1 KHSLSQLQ
9 SGQGPLMPKN
19 EPRANPGGLEDFI
32 NELNQATNLRLR
44 IQDDAAQEGRVKI
57 KKNPETKEPKPNPE
71 LQILQKPDGTQTN
84 PANNAAQGQSNLETT
99 RANILAA
106 LQQLQ
111 LQSPNQ
117 TNSLLSQ
124 WGTKIEAPLGSTQ
137 AISVMNGLDLEGLRA
152 KLQNLGFDALLNRLE
167 TAKASGSAQEIAA
180 LEERLAQSL
189 LAKLATFAQQTND
202 GSATPIAGN
211 LSQSPFIKL
220 ATFAQQTNDGS
231 AMPVASP
238 TQLDTKLLAP
248 IISQSDSN
256 ITQQTTSQEGAS
268 VTNTSLISSGLPFKA
283 SDTVRVM
290 VAESGLAE
298 DLKIKQL
305 IDLDQKFTLG
315 QGMRILSDQSGEQ
328 TKNLNELIVVQ
339 SVFDE
344 SALHDLNP
352 IHGASAKFSK
362 DLEPAPLDD
371 TSGNLLSAS
380 QTAQASAQ
388 IATPT
393 QIALSM
399 QDTSMVRGALHQEI
413 MTAAKAGGGR
423 IQLEL
428 TPPEQGTIRID
439 LRIDQSG
446 RAHLIVEG
454 ANDAAKARLDQGG
467 QQLKHEFAQMGLNLT
482 LDLRQGEG
490 RFAQNQQFGS
500 NQTAF
505 NQPSYS
511 TDRSSQGIGLLSENS
526 VSSRW
531 FGDASGGS
539 S

>member
-1 KHSLSQLQ
+1 MSFANAVPTKHSLSQLQ

-57 KKNPETKEPKPNPE
+57 KKNPETKESKPNPE
-71 LQILQKPDGTQTN
+71 LQILQKPDGTQPN
-84 PANNAAQGQSNLETT
+84 PANIAVQGEADSETA
-99 RANILAA
+99 RANLLAA

-117 TNSLLSQ
+117 TNTLLSQ
-124 WGTKIEAPLGSTQ
+124 WGTQAEALGPNQ
-137 AISVMNGLDLEGLRA
+137 AISMMNGLDLEGLRA

-167 TAKASGSAQEIAA
+167 TAKASGNAQEIAA
-180 LEERLAQSL
+180 MEERLAQSL
-189 LAKLATFAQQTND
+189 LAKLTTLNPQTND
-202 GSATPIAGN
+202 GSV
-211 LSQSPFIKL
+211 
-220 ATFAQQTNDGS
+220 
-231 AMPVASP
+231 MPVGLQS
-238 TQLDTKLLAP
+238 QLDAKALMALIA
-248 IISQSDSN
+248 QRDSN
-256 ITQQTTSQEGAS
+256 TSQQSTPQGAA
-268 VTNTSLISSGLPFKA
+268 VANVALANPELPVEA
-283 SDTVRVM
+283 GDAVRV
-290 VAESGLAE
+290 LAVE
-298 DLKIKQL
+298 PSLAQELKIKQL
-305 IDLDQKFTLG
+305 MDLDQKFTLG
-315 QGMRILSDQSGEQ
+315 QGVRTLGEQ
-328 TKNLNELIVVQ
+328 NVEQASSLSELIAAQ
-339 SVFDE
+339 STLDE
-344 SALHDLNP
+344 HALKDFNL
-352 IHGASAKFSK
+352 IHGASAKPSK
-362 DLEPAPLDD
+362 DLDLLPVDD
-371 TSGNLLSAS
+371 ASGNFLLAA
-380 QTAQASAQ
+380 QTAQASAP

-399 QDTSMVRGALHQEI
+399 QDASMVRGPLHQEI
-413 MTAAKAGGGR
+413 LTAAKAGGGR

-467 QQLKHEFAQMGLNLT
+467 QQLKQEFAQMGLNLT

-539 S
+539 SGINLYA

>member
-1 KHSLSQLQ
+1 MSFANAVPTKHSLSQLQ

-57 KKNPETKEPKPNPE
+57 KKNPETKESKPNPE
-71 LQILQKPDGTQTN
+71 LQILQKPDGTQPN
-84 PANNAAQGQSNLETT
+84 PANIAVQGEADSETA
-99 RANILAA
+99 RANLLAA

-117 TNSLLSQ
+117 TNTLLSQ
-124 WGTKIEAPLGSTQ
+124 WGTQAEALGPNQ
-137 AISVMNGLDLEGLRA
+137 AISMMNGLDLEGLRA

-167 TAKASGSAQEIAA
+167 TAKASGNAQEIAA
-180 LEERLAQSL
+180 MEERLAQSL
-189 LAKLATFAQQTND
+189 LAKLTTLNPQTND
-202 GSATPIAGN
+202 GSV
-211 LSQSPFIKL
+211 
-220 ATFAQQTNDGS
+220 
-231 AMPVASP
+231 MPVGLQS
-238 TQLDTKLLAP
+238 QLDAKALMALIA
-248 IISQSDSN
+248 QRDSN
-256 ITQQTTSQEGAS
+256 TSQQSTPQGAS
-268 VTNTSLISSGLPFKA
+268 VANVALANPELPVEA
-283 SDTVRVM
+283 GDAVRV
-290 VAESGLAE
+290 LAVE
-298 DLKIKQL
+298 PSLAQELKIKQL
-305 IDLDQKFTLG
+305 MDLDQKFTLG
-315 QGMRILSDQSGEQ
+315 QGARALGEQ
-328 TKNLNELIVVQ
+328 NVEQASSLSELIAAQ
-339 SVFDE
+339 STLDE
-344 SALHDLNP
+344 HALKDFNL
-352 IHGASAKFSK
+352 IHGASAKPSK
-362 DLEPAPLDD
+362 DLDLLPVDD
-371 TSGNLLSAS
+371 ESGNFLLAA
-380 QTAQASAQ
+380 QTAQASAP

-393 QIALSM
+393 QIALST
-399 QDTSMVRGALHQEI
+399 QDASMVRGPLHQEI

-467 QQLKHEFAQMGLNLT
+467 QQLKQEFAQMGLNLT

-539 S
+539 SGINLYA

>member
-1 KHSLSQLQ
+1 MSFANAVPTKHSLSQLQ

-57 KKNPETKEPKPNPE
+57 KKNPETKESKPNPE
-71 LQILQKPDGTQTN
+71 LQILQKPDGTQPN
-84 PANNAAQGQSNLETT
+84 PANIAVQGEADSETA
-99 RANILAA
+99 RANLLAA

-111 LQSPNQ
+111 LQNPNQ
-117 TNSLLSQ
+117 TNTLLSQ
-124 WGTKIEAPLGSTQ
+124 WGTQAEALGPNQ
-137 AISVMNGLDLEGLRA
+137 AISMMNGLDLEGLRA

-167 TAKASGSAQEIAA
+167 TAKASGNAQEIAA
-180 LEERLAQSL
+180 MEERLAQSL
-189 LAKLATFAQQTND
+189 LAKLTTLNPQTND
-202 GSATPIAGN
+202 GSVMPVGLQSQLDAKALMALIAQRDSN
-211 LSQSPFIKL
+211 
-220 ATFAQQTNDGS
+220 TAQQST
-231 AMPVASP
+231 P
-238 TQLDTKLLAP
+238 Q
-248 IISQSDSN
+248 
-256 ITQQTTSQEGAS
+256 GAS
-268 VTNTSLISSGLPFKA
+268 IANVTLANPELPVEA
-283 SDTVRVM
+283 GDAVRV
-290 VAESGLAE
+290 LAVE
-298 DLKIKQL
+298 PSLAQELKIKQL
-305 IDLDQKFTLG
+305 MDLDQKFTLG
-315 QGMRILSDQSGEQ
+315 QGARALGEQ
-328 TKNLNELIVVQ
+328 NVEQASSLSELIAAQ
-339 SVFDE
+339 STLDE
-344 SALHDLNP
+344 HALKDFNL
-352 IHGASAKFSK
+352 IHGASAKPSK
-362 DLEPAPLDD
+362 DLDLLPVDD
-371 TSGNLLSAS
+371 ASGNFLLAA
-380 QTAQASAQ
+380 QTAQASAP

-399 QDTSMVRGALHQEI
+399 QDASMVRGPLHQEI

-467 QQLKHEFAQMGLNLT
+467 QQLKQEFAQMGLNLT

-539 S
+539 SGINLYA

>member
-1 KHSLSQLQ
+1 MSFANAVPTKHSLSQLQ

-57 KKNPETKEPKPNPE
+57 KKNPETKESKPNPE
-71 LQILQKPDGTQTN
+71 LQILQKPDGTQQN
-84 PANNAAQGQSNLETT
+84 PANIAAQGEADSETA
-99 RANILAA
+99 RANLLAA

-117 TNSLLSQ
+117 NNSLLSQ
-124 WGTKIEAPLGSTQ
+124 WGTQSEAIGSSQ
-137 AISVMNGLDLEGLRA
+137 SISLMNGLDLEGLRA

-167 TAKASGSAQEIAA
+167 TAKASGNAQEIAA
-180 LEERLAQSL
+180 MEERLAQSL
-189 LAKLATFAQQTND
+189 LAKLTTLNPQTND
-202 GSATPIAGN
+202 GSVMPVGLQSQIDAKALMALIAQRDSN
-211 LSQSPFIKL
+211 
-220 ATFAQQTNDGS
+220 TAQQSTL
-231 AMPVASP
+231 
-238 TQLDTKLLAP
+238 Q
-248 IISQSDSN
+248 
-256 ITQQTTSQEGAS
+256 GAS
-268 VTNTSLISSGLPFKA
+268 VANVALANPELPVEA
-283 SDTVRVM
+283 GDAVRV
-290 VAESGLAE
+290 LAVE
-298 DLKIKQL
+298 PSLAQELKIKQL
-305 IDLDQKFTLG
+305 MDLDQKFTLG
-315 QGMRILSDQSGEQ
+315 QGARALGDQNAEQ
-328 TKNLNELIVVQ
+328 ANSLTELIAAQ
-339 SVFDE
+339 STFDE
-344 SALHDLNP
+344 RSLQEFNL
-352 IHGASAKFSK
+352 IHGASAKLSK
-362 DLEPAPLDD
+362 DLDPVLMDD
-371 TSGNLLSAS
+371 VSGNLLSAA
-380 QTAQASAQ
+380 QTAQASAP

-399 QDTSMVRGALHQEI
+399 QDASMVRGPLHQEI

-467 QQLKHEFAQMGLNLT
+467 QQLKQEFAQMGLNLT

-539 S
+539 SGINLYA

>member
-1 KHSLSQLQ
+1 MSFANAVPTKHSLSQLQ

-57 KKNPETKEPKPNPE
+57 KKNPETKESKPNPE
-71 LQILQKPDGTQTN
+71 LQILQKPDGTQPN
-84 PANNAAQGQSNLETT
+84 PANIAVQGEADSETA
-99 RANILAA
+99 RANLLAA

-111 LQSPNQ
+111 FQSLNQ
-117 TNSLLSQ
+117 TNTLLSQ
-124 WGTKIEAPLGSTQ
+124 WGAQTEALGSTQ
-137 AISVMNGLDLEGLRA
+137 AISMMNGLDLEGLRT
-152 KLQNLGFDALLNRLE
+152 KLQTLGFDALLNQIE
-167 TAKASGSAQEIAA
+167 NAKALGNAHEIAT
-180 LEERLAQSL
+180 LQENLARSL
-189 LAKLATFAQQTND
+189 LARLESFNQQNND
-202 GSATPIAGN
+202 GSN
-211 LSQSPFIKL
+211 LSLAIKGQIDAKAMMEQMNL
-220 ATFAQQTNDGS
+220 NKVTPLEATKGG
-231 AMPVASP
+231 
-238 TQLDTKLLAP
+238 
-248 IISQSDSN
+248 DS
-256 ITQQTTSQEGAS
+256 IRILSVDPSHDQE
-268 VTNTSLISSGLPFKA
+268 
-283 SDTVRVM
+283 
-290 VAESGLAE
+290 
-298 DLKIKQL
+298 LKIKQL
-305 IDLDQKFTLG
+305 MDLDQKFTLG
-315 QGMRILSDQSGEQ
+315 QGVRALGEQ
-328 TKNLNELIVVQ
+328 NVEQASSFSELIAAQ
-339 SVFDE
+339 STLDE
-344 SALHDLNP
+344 HALKDFNL
-352 IHGASAKFSK
+352 IHGVGAKPSK
-362 DLEPAPLDD
+362 DLDLLPVDD
-371 TSGNLLSAS
+371 VSGNFLSAA
-380 QTAQASAQ
+380 QTAQASAP

-399 QDTSMVRGALHQEI
+399 QDASMVRGPLHQEI

-467 QQLKHEFAQMGLNLT
+467 QQLKQEFAQMGLNLT

-490 RFAQNQQFGS
+490 RFTQNQQFGS

-526 VSSRW
+526 LSSRW
-531 FGDASGGS
+531 FGDSAGS
-539 S
+539 SSGIHLYA

>member
-1 KHSLSQLQ
+1 MSFANAVPTKHSLSQLQ

-57 KKNPETKEPKPNPE
+57 KKNPETKESKPNPE
-71 LQILQKPDGTQTN
+71 LQILQKPDGTQPN
-84 PANNAAQGQSNLETT
+84 PANIAVQGEADSETA
-99 RANILAA
+99 RANLLAA

-117 TNSLLSQ
+117 TNTLLSQ
-124 WGTKIEAPLGSTQ
+124 WGTQAEALGPNQ
-137 AISVMNGLDLEGLRA
+137 AISMMNGLDLEGLRA

-167 TAKASGSAQEIAA
+167 TAKASGNAQEIAA
-180 LEERLAQSL
+180 MEERLAQSL
-189 LAKLATFAQQTND
+189 LAKLTTLNPQTND
-202 GSATPIAGN
+202 GSVLPVG
-211 LSQSPFIKL
+211 LQS
-220 ATFAQQTNDGS
+220 
-231 AMPVASP
+231 
-238 TQLDTKLLAP
+238 QLDAKALMALIA
-248 IISQSDSN
+248 QRDSN
-256 ITQQTTSQEGAS
+256 TSQQSTPQGAA
-268 VTNTSLISSGLPFKA
+268 VANVALANPELPVEA
-283 SDTVRVM
+283 GDAVRV
-290 VAESGLAE
+290 LAVE
-298 DLKIKQL
+298 PSLAQELKIKQL
-305 IDLDQKFTLG
+305 MDLDQKFTLG
-315 QGMRILSDQSGEQ
+315 QGARALGEQ
-328 TKNLNELIVVQ
+328 NVEQASSLSELIAAQ
-339 SVFDE
+339 STLDE
-344 SALHDLNP
+344 HALKDFNL
-352 IHGASAKFSK
+352 IHGASAKPSK
-362 DLEPAPLDD
+362 DLDLLPVDD
-371 TSGNLLSAS
+371 ASGNFLLAA
-380 QTAQASAQ
+380 QTAQASAP

-399 QDTSMVRGALHQEI
+399 QDASMVRGPLHQEI

-467 QQLKHEFAQMGLNLT
+467 QQLKQEFAQMGLNLT

-539 S
+539 SGINLYA

>member
-1 KHSLSQLQ
+1 MSFANAVPTKHSLSQLQ

-57 KKNPETKEPKPNPE
+57 KKNPETKESKPNPE
-71 LQILQKPDGTQTN
+71 LQILQKPDGTQPN
-84 PANNAAQGQSNLETT
+84 PANIAVQGEADSETA
-99 RANILAA
+99 RANLLAA

-111 LQSPNQ
+111 LQNPNQ
-117 TNSLLSQ
+117 TNTLLSQ
-124 WGTKIEAPLGSTQ
+124 WGTQAEALGPNQ
-137 AISVMNGLDLEGLRA
+137 AISMMNGLDLEGLRA

-167 TAKASGSAQEIAA
+167 TAKASGNAQEIAA
-180 LEERLAQSL
+180 MEERLAQSL
-189 LAKLATFAQQTND
+189 LAKLTTLNPQTND
-202 GSATPIAGN
+202 GSV
-211 LSQSPFIKL
+211 
-220 ATFAQQTNDGS
+220 
-231 AMPVASP
+231 MPVGLQS
-238 TQLDTKLLAP
+238 QLDAKALMALIA
-248 IISQSDSN
+248 QRDSN
-256 ITQQTTSQEGAS
+256 TSQQSTPQGAS
-268 VTNTSLISSGLPFKA
+268 VANVTLANPELPVEA
-283 SDTVRVM
+283 GDAVRV
-290 VAESGLAE
+290 LAVE
-298 DLKIKQL
+298 PSLAQELKIKQL
-305 IDLDQKFTLG
+305 MDLDQKFTLG
-315 QGMRILSDQSGEQ
+315 QGARALGEQ
-328 TKNLNELIVVQ
+328 NVEQASSLSELIAAQ
-339 SVFDE
+339 STLDE
-344 SALHDLNP
+344 HALKDFNL
-352 IHGASAKFSK
+352 IHGASAKPSK
-362 DLEPAPLDD
+362 DLDLLPVDD
-371 TSGNLLSAS
+371 ASGNFLLAA
-380 QTAQASAQ
+380 QTAQASAP

-399 QDTSMVRGALHQEI
+399 QDASMVRGPLHQEI

-467 QQLKHEFAQMGLNLT
+467 QQLKQEFAQMGLNLT

-539 S
+539 SGINLYA

>member
-1 KHSLSQLQ
+1 MSFANAVPTKHSLSQLQ

-57 KKNPETKEPKPNPE
+57 KKNPETKESKPNPE
-71 LQILQKPDGTQTN
+71 LQILQKPDGTQPN
-84 PANNAAQGQSNLETT
+84 PANIAVQGEADSETA
-99 RANILAA
+99 RANLLAA

-111 LQSPNQ
+111 LQNPNQ
-117 TNSLLSQ
+117 TNTLLSQ
-124 WGTKIEAPLGSTQ
+124 WGTQAEALGPNQ
-137 AISVMNGLDLEGLRA
+137 AISMMNGLDLEGLRA
-152 KLQNLGFDALLNRLE
+152 KLQNLGFDALLNRIE
-167 TAKASGSAQEIAA
+167 NAKASGNAQELAA
-180 LEERLAQSL
+180 LQEALTKNLLAQLASL
-189 LAKLATFAQQTND
+189 SSADLANRSNRLETQPLTNNPELQSQLDAKALMALIAQRDSNTAQQ
-202 GSATPIAGN
+202 STP
-211 LSQSPFIKL
+211 Q
-220 ATFAQQTNDGS
+220 
-231 AMPVASP
+231 
-238 TQLDTKLLAP
+238 
-248 IISQSDSN
+248 
-256 ITQQTTSQEGAS
+256 GAS
-268 VTNTSLISSGLPFKA
+268 IANVALANPELPMEA
-283 SDTVRVM
+283 GDAVRV
-290 VAESGLAE
+290 LAVE
-298 DLKIKQL
+298 PSLAQELKIKQL
-305 IDLDQKFTLG
+305 MDLDQKFTLG
-315 QGMRILSDQSGEQ
+315 QGARALGEQ
-328 TKNLNELIVVQ
+328 NVEQASSLSELIAAQ
-339 SVFDE
+339 STLDE
-344 SALHDLNP
+344 HALKDFNL
-352 IHGASAKFSK
+352 IHGASAKPSK
-362 DLEPAPLDD
+362 DLDLLPVDD
-371 TSGNLLSAS
+371 ASGNFLLAA
-380 QTAQASAQ
+380 QTAQASAP

-399 QDTSMVRGALHQEI
+399 QDASMVRGPLHQEI

-467 QQLKHEFAQMGLNLT
+467 QQLKQEFAQMGLNLT

-539 S
+539 SGINLYA

>member
-1 KHSLSQLQ
+1 MSFANAVPTKHSLSQLQ

-57 KKNPETKEPKPNPE
+57 KKNPETKESKPNPE
-71 LQILQKPDGTQTN
+71 LQILQKPDGTQPN
-84 PANNAAQGQSNLETT
+84 PANIAVQGEADSETA
-99 RANILAA
+99 RANLLAA

-117 TNSLLSQ
+117 TNTLLSQ
-124 WGTKIEAPLGSTQ
+124 WGTQAEALGPNQ
-137 AISVMNGLDLEGLRA
+137 AISMMNGLDLEGLRA

-167 TAKASGSAQEIAA
+167 TAKASGNAQEIAA
-180 LEERLAQSL
+180 MEERLAQSL
-189 LAKLATFAQQTND
+189 LAKLTTLNPQTND
-202 GSATPIAGN
+202 GSV
-211 LSQSPFIKL
+211 
-220 ATFAQQTNDGS
+220 
-231 AMPVASP
+231 MPVGLQS
-238 TQLDTKLLAP
+238 QLDAKALMALIA
-248 IISQSDSN
+248 QRDSN
-256 ITQQTTSQEGAS
+256 TSQQSTPQGAS
-268 VTNTSLISSGLPFKA
+268 VANVTLANPELPVEA
-283 SDTVRVM
+283 GDAVRV
-290 VAESGLAE
+290 LAVE
-298 DLKIKQL
+298 PSLAQELKIKQL
-305 IDLDQKFTLG
+305 MDLDQKFTLG
-315 QGMRILSDQSGEQ
+315 QGARALGEQ
-328 TKNLNELIVVQ
+328 NVEQASSLSELIAAQ
-339 SVFDE
+339 STLDE
-344 SALHDLNP
+344 HALKDFNL
-352 IHGASAKFSK
+352 IHGASAKPSK
-362 DLEPAPLDD
+362 DLDLLPVDD
-371 TSGNLLSAS
+371 ASGNFLSAA
-380 QTAQASAQ
+380 QTAQASAP

-399 QDTSMVRGALHQEI
+399 QDASMVRGPLHQEI

-467 QQLKHEFAQMGLNLT
+467 QQLKQEFAQMGLNLT

-539 S
+539 SGINLYA

>member
-1 KHSLSQLQ
+1 
-9 SGQGPLMPKN
+9 MPKN

-57 KKNPETKEPKPNPE
+57 KKNPETKESKPNPE
-71 LQILQKPDGTQTN
+71 LQILQKPDGTQPN
-84 PANNAAQGQSNLETT
+84 PANIAVQGEADSETA
-99 RANILAA
+99 RANLLAA

-111 LQSPNQ
+111 LQNPNQ
-117 TNSLLSQ
+117 TNTLLSQ
-124 WGTKIEAPLGSTQ
+124 WGTQAEALGPNQT
-137 AISVMNGLDLEGLRA
+137 ISMMNGLDLEGLRA

-167 TAKASGSAQEIAA
+167 TAKASGNAQEIAA
-180 LEERLAQSL
+180 MEERLAQSL
-189 LAKLATFAQQTND
+189 LAKLTTLNPQTND
-202 GSATPIAGN
+202 GSV
-211 LSQSPFIKL
+211 
-220 ATFAQQTNDGS
+220 
-231 AMPVASP
+231 MPVGLQS
-238 TQLDTKLLAP
+238 QLDAKALMALIA
-248 IISQSDSN
+248 QRDSN
-256 ITQQTTSQEGAS
+256 TSQQSTPQGAS
-268 VTNTSLISSGLPFKA
+268 VANVALANPELPVEA
-283 SDTVRVM
+283 GDAVRV
-290 VAESGLAE
+290 LAVE
-298 DLKIKQL
+298 PSLAQELKIKQL
-305 IDLDQKFTLG
+305 MDLDQKFTLG
-315 QGMRILSDQSGEQ
+315 QGARALGEQ
-328 TKNLNELIVVQ
+328 NVEQASSLSELIAAQ
-339 SVFDE
+339 STLDE
-344 SALHDLNP
+344 YALKDFNL
-352 IHGASAKFSK
+352 IHGASAKPSK
-362 DLEPAPLDD
+362 DLDLLPVDD
-371 TSGNLLSAS
+371 ASGNFLSAA
-380 QTAQASAQ
+380 QTAQASAP
-388 IATPT
+388 IATST

-399 QDTSMVRGALHQEI
+399 QDASMVRGPLHQEI

-467 QQLKHEFAQMGLNLT
+467 QQLKQEFAQMGLNLT

-539 S
+539 SGINLYA

>member
-1 KHSLSQLQ
+1 MSFANAVPTKHSLSQLQ

-57 KKNPETKEPKPNPE
+57 KKNPETKESKPNPE
-71 LQILQKPDGTQTN
+71 LQILQKPDGTQPN
-84 PANNAAQGQSNLETT
+84 PANIAVQGEADSETA
-99 RANILAA
+99 RANLLAA

-111 LQSPNQ
+111 LQNPNQ
-117 TNSLLSQ
+117 TNTLLSQ
-124 WGTKIEAPLGSTQ
+124 WGTQAEALGPNQ
-137 AISVMNGLDLEGLRA
+137 AISMMNGLDLEGLRA

-167 TAKASGSAQEIAA
+167 TAKASGNAQEIAA
-180 LEERLAQSL
+180 MEERLAQSL
-189 LAKLATFAQQTND
+189 LAKLTTLNPQTND
-202 GSATPIAGN
+202 GSVMPVGLQSQLDAKALMALIAQRDSN
-211 LSQSPFIKL
+211 
-220 ATFAQQTNDGS
+220 TAQQST
-231 AMPVASP
+231 P
-238 TQLDTKLLAP
+238 Q
-248 IISQSDSN
+248 
-256 ITQQTTSQEGAS
+256 GAS
-268 VTNTSLISSGLPFKA
+268 IANVALANPELPVEA
-283 SDTVRVM
+283 GDAVRV
-290 VAESGLAE
+290 LAVE
-298 DLKIKQL
+298 PSLAQELKIKQL
-305 IDLDQKFTLG
+305 MDLDQKFTLG
-315 QGMRILSDQSGEQ
+315 QGARALGEQ
-328 TKNLNELIVVQ
+328 NVEQASSLSELIAAQ
-339 SVFDE
+339 STLDE
-344 SALHDLNP
+344 HALKDFNL
-352 IHGASAKFSK
+352 IHGASAKPSK
-362 DLEPAPLDD
+362 DLDLLPVDD
-371 TSGNLLSAS
+371 ASGNFLLAA
-380 QTAQASAQ
+380 QTAQASAP

-399 QDTSMVRGALHQEI
+399 QDASMVRGPLHQEI

-467 QQLKHEFAQMGLNLT
+467 QQLKQEFAQMGLNLT

-539 S
+539 SGINLYA

>member
-1 KHSLSQLQ
+1 MSFANAVPTKHSLSQLQ

-57 KKNPETKEPKPNPE
+57 KKNPETKESKPNPE
-71 LQILQKPDGTQTN
+71 LQILQKPDGTQPN
-84 PANNAAQGQSNLETT
+84 PANIAVQGEADSETA
-99 RANILAA
+99 RANLLAA

-117 TNSLLSQ
+117 TNTLLSQ
-124 WGTKIEAPLGSTQ
+124 WGTQAEALGPNQ
-137 AISVMNGLDLEGLRA
+137 AIGMMNGLDLEGLRA

-167 TAKASGSAQEIAA
+167 TAKASGNAQEIAA
-180 LEERLAQSL
+180 MEERLAQSL
-189 LAKLATFAQQTND
+189 LAKLTTLNPQTND
-202 GSATPIAGN
+202 GSVLPVG
-211 LSQSPFIKL
+211 LQS
-220 ATFAQQTNDGS
+220 
-231 AMPVASP
+231 
-238 TQLDTKLLAP
+238 QLDAKALMALIA
-248 IISQSDSN
+248 QRDSN
-256 ITQQTTSQEGAS
+256 TSQQSTPQGAA
-268 VTNTSLISSGLPFKA
+268 VANVALANPELPVEA
-283 SDTVRVM
+283 GDAVRV
-290 VAESGLAE
+290 LAVE
-298 DLKIKQL
+298 PSLAQELKIKQL
-305 IDLDQKFTLG
+305 MDLDQKFTLG
-315 QGMRILSDQSGEQ
+315 QGARALGEQ
-328 TKNLNELIVVQ
+328 NVEQASSLSELIAAQ
-339 SVFDE
+339 STLDE
-344 SALHDLNP
+344 HALKDFNL
-352 IHGASAKFSK
+352 IHGSSAKPSK
-362 DLEPAPLDD
+362 DLDLLPVDD
-371 TSGNLLSAS
+371 ASGNFLSAA
-380 QTAQASAQ
+380 QTAQASAP

-399 QDTSMVRGALHQEI
+399 QDASMVRGPLHQEI

-467 QQLKHEFAQMGLNLT
+467 QQLKQEFAQMGLNLT

-539 S
+539 SGINLYA

>member
-1 KHSLSQLQ
+1 
-9 SGQGPLMPKN
+9 MPKN

-57 KKNPETKEPKPNPE
+57 KKNPETKESKPNPE
-71 LQILQKPDGTQTN
+71 LQILQKPDGTQPN
-84 PANNAAQGQSNLETT
+84 PANIAVQGEADSETA

-124 WGTKIEAPLGSTQ
+124 WGDPTEVLGSAQ
-137 AISVMNGLDLEGLRA
+137 AISMMNGLDLEGLRA

-167 TAKASGSAQEIAA
+167 TAKASGNAQEIAA
-180 LEERLAQSL
+180 MEERLAQSL
-189 LAKLATFAQQTND
+189 LAKLTTLNPQTND
-202 GSATPIAGN
+202 GSV
-211 LSQSPFIKL
+211 
-220 ATFAQQTNDGS
+220 
-231 AMPVASP
+231 MPVGLQS
-238 TQLDTKLLAP
+238 QLDAKALMALIAQRDP
-248 IISQSDSN
+248 N
-256 ITQQTTSQEGAS
+256 TSQQSTPQGAAVANATLANS
-268 VTNTSLISSGLPFKA
+268 ELPVEA
-283 SDTVRVM
+283 GDAVRV
-290 VAESGLAE
+290 LAVE
-298 DLKIKQL
+298 PSLAQELKIKQL
-305 IDLDQKFTLG
+305 MDLDQKFTLG
-315 QGMRILSDQSGEQ
+315 QGARALGEQ
-328 TKNLNELIVVQ
+328 NVEQASSLSELIAAQ
-339 SVFDE
+339 STLDE
-344 SALHDLNP
+344 HALKDFNL
-352 IHGASAKFSK
+352 IHGASAKPSK
-362 DLEPAPLDD
+362 DLDLLPVDD
-371 TSGNLLSAS
+371 ASGNFLLAA
-380 QTAQASAQ
+380 QTAQASAP

-399 QDTSMVRGALHQEI
+399 QDASMVRGPLHQEI

-467 QQLKHEFAQMGLNLT
+467 QQLKQEFAQMGLNLT

-539 S
+539 SGINLYA

>member
-1 KHSLSQLQ
+1 MSFANAVPTKHSLSQLQ

-57 KKNPETKEPKPNPE
+57 KKNPETKESKPNPE
-71 LQILQKPDGTQTN
+71 LQILQKPDGTQPN
-84 PANNAAQGQSNLETT
+84 PANIAVQGEADSETA
-99 RANILAA
+99 RANLLAA

-117 TNSLLSQ
+117 TNTLLSQ
-124 WGTKIEAPLGSTQ
+124 WGTQAEALGPNQ
-137 AISVMNGLDLEGLRA
+137 AISMMNGLDLEGLRA

-167 TAKASGSAQEIAA
+167 TAKASGNAQEIAA
-180 LEERLAQSL
+180 MEERLAQSL
-189 LAKLATFAQQTND
+189 LAKLTTLNPQTND
-202 GSATPIAGN
+202 GSVLPVG
-211 LSQSPFIKL
+211 LQS
-220 ATFAQQTNDGS
+220 
-231 AMPVASP
+231 
-238 TQLDTKLLAP
+238 QLDAKALMALIA
-248 IISQSDSN
+248 QRDSN
-256 ITQQTTSQEGAS
+256 TSQQSTPQGAA
-268 VTNTSLISSGLPFKA
+268 VANVALANPELPVEA
-283 SDTVRVM
+283 GDAVRV
-290 VAESGLAE
+290 LAVE
-298 DLKIKQL
+298 PSLAQELKIKQL
-305 IDLDQKFTLG
+305 MDLDQKFTLG
-315 QGMRILSDQSGEQ
+315 QGVRALGEQ
-328 TKNLNELIVVQ
+328 NAEQASSLSELIAAQ
-339 SVFDE
+339 STLDE
-344 SALHDLNP
+344 HALKDFNL
-352 IHGASAKFSK
+352 IHGASAKPSK
-362 DLEPAPLDD
+362 DLDLLPVDD
-371 TSGNLLSAS
+371 ASGNFLLAA
-380 QTAQASAQ
+380 QTAQASAP

-399 QDTSMVRGALHQEI
+399 QDASMVRGPLHQEI

-467 QQLKHEFAQMGLNLT
+467 QQLKQEFAQMGLNLT

-539 S
+539 SGINLYA

>member
-1 KHSLSQLQ
+1 MSFANAVPTKHSLSQLQ

-57 KKNPETKEPKPNPE
+57 KKNPETKESKPNPE
-71 LQILQKPDGTQTN
+71 LQILQKPDGTQPN
-84 PANNAAQGQSNLETT
+84 PANIAVQGETGSET
-99 RANILAA
+99 ARANLLAA

-117 TNSLLSQ
+117 TNTLLSQ
-124 WGTKIEAPLGSTQ
+124 WGTQAEALGPNQ
-137 AISVMNGLDLEGLRA
+137 AIGMMNGLDLEGLRA

-167 TAKASGSAQEIAA
+167 TAKASGNAQEIAA
-180 LEERLAQSL
+180 MEERLAQSL
-189 LAKLATFAQQTND
+189 LAKLTTLNPQTND
-202 GSATPIAGN
+202 GSV
-211 LSQSPFIKL
+211 
-220 ATFAQQTNDGS
+220 
-231 AMPVASP
+231 MPVGL
-238 TQLDTKLLAP
+238 Q
-248 IISQSDSN
+248 SQIDAKALMALIAQRDSN
-256 ITQQTTSQEGAS
+256 TPQQSTPQGAALANATLANS
-268 VTNTSLISSGLPFKA
+268 ELPVEA
-283 SDTVRVM
+283 GDAVRV
-290 VAESGLAE
+290 LAVE
-298 DLKIKQL
+298 PSLAQELKIKQL
-305 IDLDQKFTLG
+305 MDLDQKFTLG
-315 QGMRILSDQSGEQ
+315 QGVRTLGEQ
-328 TKNLNELIVVQ
+328 NVEQASSLTELIAAR
-339 SVFDE
+339 SAFDE
-344 SALHDLNP
+344 RSLQEFNL
-352 IHGASAKFSK
+352 IHGASAKLSK
-362 DLEPAPLDD
+362 DLDLVLMDD
-371 TSGNLLSAS
+371 VSGNLLLAA
-380 QTAQASAQ
+380 QTAQASAP

-399 QDTSMVRGALHQEI
+399 QDASMVRGPLHQEI

-467 QQLKHEFAQMGLNLT
+467 QQLKQEFAQMGLNLT

-539 S
+539 SGINLYA

>member
-1 KHSLSQLQ
+1 MSFANAVPTKHSLSQLQ

-57 KKNPETKEPKPNPE
+57 KKNPETKESKPNPE
-71 LQILQKPDGTQTN
+71 LQILQKPDGTQPN
-84 PANNAAQGQSNLETT
+84 PANIAVQGEADSETA
-99 RANILAA
+99 RANLLAA

-117 TNSLLSQ
+117 TNTLLSQ
-124 WGTKIEAPLGSTQ
+124 WGTQAEALGPNQ
-137 AISVMNGLDLEGLRA
+137 AISMMNGLDLEGLRA

-167 TAKASGSAQEIAA
+167 TAKASGNAQEIAA
-180 LEERLAQSL
+180 MEERLAQSL
-189 LAKLATFAQQTND
+189 LAKLTTLNPQTND
-202 GSATPIAGN
+202 GSVLPVG
-211 LSQSPFIKL
+211 LQS
-220 ATFAQQTNDGS
+220 
-231 AMPVASP
+231 
-238 TQLDTKLLAP
+238 QLDAKALMALIA
-248 IISQSDSN
+248 QRDSN
-256 ITQQTTSQEGAS
+256 TSQQSTPQGAS
-268 VTNTSLISSGLPFKA
+268 VANVALANPELPVEA
-283 SDTVRVM
+283 GDAVRV
-290 VAESGLAE
+290 LAVE
-298 DLKIKQL
+298 PSLAQELKIKQL
-305 IDLDQKFTLG
+305 MDLDQKFTLG
-315 QGMRILSDQSGEQ
+315 QGARALGEQ
-328 TKNLNELIVVQ
+328 NVEQASSLSELIAAQ
-339 SVFDE
+339 STLDE
-344 SALHDLNP
+344 HALKDFNL
-352 IHGASAKFSK
+352 IHGASAKPSK
-362 DLEPAPLDD
+362 DLDLLPVDD
-371 TSGNLLSAS
+371 ASGNFLLAA
-380 QTAQASAQ
+380 QTAQASAP

-399 QDTSMVRGALHQEI
+399 QDASMVRGPLHQEI

-467 QQLKHEFAQMGLNLT
+467 QQLKQEFAQMGLNLT

-539 S
+539 SGINLYA

>member
-1 KHSLSQLQ
+1 MSFANAVPTKHSLSQLQ

-57 KKNPETKEPKPNPE
+57 KKNPETKESKPNPE
-71 LQILQKPDGTQTN
+71 LQILQKPDGTQPN
-84 PANNAAQGQSNLETT
+84 PANIAVQGEADSETA
-99 RANILAA
+99 RANLLAA

-117 TNSLLSQ
+117 TNTLLSQ
-124 WGTKIEAPLGSTQ
+124 WGTQAEALGPNQ
-137 AISVMNGLDLEGLRA
+137 AISMMNGLDLEGLRA

-167 TAKASGSAQEIAA
+167 TAKASGNAQEIAA
-180 LEERLAQSL
+180 MEERLAQSL
-189 LAKLATFAQQTND
+189 LAKLTTLNPQTND
-202 GSATPIAGN
+202 GSVMPVGLQSQLDAKALMALIAQRDSN
-211 LSQSPFIKL
+211 
-220 ATFAQQTNDGS
+220 TAQQST
-231 AMPVASP
+231 P
-238 TQLDTKLLAP
+238 Q
-248 IISQSDSN
+248 
-256 ITQQTTSQEGAS
+256 GAS
-268 VTNTSLISSGLPFKA
+268 VANVTLANPELPVEA
-283 SDTVRVM
+283 GDAVRV
-290 VAESGLAE
+290 LAVE
-298 DLKIKQL
+298 PSLAQELKIKQL
-305 IDLDQKFTLG
+305 MDLDQKFTLG
-315 QGMRILSDQSGEQ
+315 QGARALGEQ
-328 TKNLNELIVVQ
+328 NVEQASSLSELIAAQ
-339 SVFDE
+339 STLDE
-344 SALHDLNP
+344 HALKDFNL
-352 IHGASAKFSK
+352 IHGASAKPSK
-362 DLEPAPLDD
+362 DLDLLPVDD
-371 TSGNLLSAS
+371 ASGNFLLAA
-380 QTAQASAQ
+380 QTAQASAP

-399 QDTSMVRGALHQEI
+399 QDASMVRGPLHQEI

-467 QQLKHEFAQMGLNLT
+467 QQLKQEFAQMGLNLT

-539 S
+539 SGINLYA

>member
-1 KHSLSQLQ
+1 MSFANAVPTKHSLSQLQ

-57 KKNPETKEPKPNPE
+57 KKNPETKESKPNPE
-71 LQILQKPDGTQTN
+71 LQILQKPDGTQPN
-84 PANNAAQGQSNLETT
+84 PANIAVQGEADSETA
-99 RANILAA
+99 RANLLAA

-111 LQSPNQ
+111 LQNPNQ
-117 TNSLLSQ
+117 TNTLLSQ
-124 WGTKIEAPLGSTQ
+124 WGTQAEALGPNQ
-137 AISVMNGLDLEGLRA
+137 AISMMNGLDLEGLRA

-167 TAKASGSAQEIAA
+167 TAKASGNAQEIAA
-180 LEERLAQSL
+180 MEERLAQSL
-189 LAKLATFAQQTND
+189 LAKLTTLNPQTND
-202 GSATPIAGN
+202 GSVMPVGLQSQLDAKALMALIAQRDSN
-211 LSQSPFIKL
+211 
-220 ATFAQQTNDGS
+220 TAQQST
-231 AMPVASP
+231 P
-238 TQLDTKLLAP
+238 Q
-248 IISQSDSN
+248 
-256 ITQQTTSQEGAS
+256 GAS
-268 VTNTSLISSGLPFKA
+268 VANVALANPELPVEA
-283 SDTVRVM
+283 GDAVRV
-290 VAESGLAE
+290 LAVE
-298 DLKIKQL
+298 PSLAQELKIKQL
-305 IDLDQKFTLG
+305 MDLDQKFTLG
-315 QGMRILSDQSGEQ
+315 QGARALGEQ
-328 TKNLNELIVVQ
+328 NVEQASSLSELIAAQ
-339 SVFDE
+339 STLDE
-344 SALHDLNP
+344 HALKDFNL
-352 IHGASAKFSK
+352 IHGASAKPSK
-362 DLEPAPLDD
+362 DLDLLPVDD
-371 TSGNLLSAS
+371 ASGNFLLAA
-380 QTAQASAQ
+380 QTAQASAP

-399 QDTSMVRGALHQEI
+399 QDASMVRGPLHQEI

-467 QQLKHEFAQMGLNLT
+467 QQLKQEFAQMGLNLT

-539 S
+539 SGINLYA

>member
-1 KHSLSQLQ
+1 MSFANAVPTKHSLSQLQ

-57 KKNPETKEPKPNPE
+57 KKNPETKESKPNPE
-71 LQILQKPDGTQTN
+71 LQILQKPDGTQPN
-84 PANNAAQGQSNLETT
+84 PANIAVQGEADSETA
-99 RANILAA
+99 RANLLAA

-117 TNSLLSQ
+117 TNTLLSQ
-124 WGTKIEAPLGSTQ
+124 WGTQAEALGPNQ
-137 AISVMNGLDLEGLRA
+137 AISMMNGLDLEGLRA

-167 TAKASGSAQEIAA
+167 TAKASGNAQEIAA
-180 LEERLAQSL
+180 MEERLAQSL
-189 LAKLATFAQQTND
+189 LAKLTTLNPQTND
-202 GSATPIAGN
+202 GSVLPVGLQSQLDAKALMALIAQRDSN
-211 LSQSPFIKL
+211 
-220 ATFAQQTNDGS
+220 TAQQST
-231 AMPVASP
+231 P
-238 TQLDTKLLAP
+238 Q
-248 IISQSDSN
+248 
-256 ITQQTTSQEGAS
+256 GAS
-268 VTNTSLISSGLPFKA
+268 VANVTLANPELPVEA
-283 SDTVRVM
+283 GDVVRV
-290 VAESGLAE
+290 LAVE
-298 DLKIKQL
+298 PSLAQELKIKQL
-305 IDLDQKFTLG
+305 MDLDQKFTLG
-315 QGMRILSDQSGEQ
+315 QGARALGEQ
-328 TKNLNELIVVQ
+328 NVEQASSLSELIAAQ
-339 SVFDE
+339 STLDE
-344 SALHDLNP
+344 HALKDFNL
-352 IHGASAKFSK
+352 IHGASAKPSK
-362 DLEPAPLDD
+362 DLDLLPVDD
-371 TSGNLLSAS
+371 ASGNFLLAA
-380 QTAQASAQ
+380 QTAQASAP

-399 QDTSMVRGALHQEI
+399 QDASMVRGPLHQEI

-467 QQLKHEFAQMGLNLT
+467 QQLKQEFAQMGLNLT

-539 S
+539 SGINLYA

>member
-1 KHSLSQLQ
+1 MSFANAVPTKHSLSQLQ

-19 EPRANPGGLEDFI
+19 EPKANPGGLEDFI

-57 KKNPETKEPKPNPE
+57 KKNPETKESKPNPE
-71 LQILQKPDGTQTN
+71 LQILQKPDGAQPN
-84 PANNAAQGQSNLETT
+84 PANIAAQGETDSET
-99 RANILAA
+99 ARANILAA

-124 WGTKIEAPLGSTQ
+124 WGDPTEVLGSAQ
-137 AISVMNGLDLEGLRA
+137 AISMMNGLDLEGLRA
-152 KLQNLGFDALLNRLE
+152 KLQNLGFDALLNRIE
-167 TAKASGSAQEIAA
+167 NAKASGDAQELAA
-180 LEERLAQSL
+180 LQEALTKNLLAQLASL
-189 LAKLATFAQQTND
+189 SSADLANRANSQ
-202 GSATPIAGN
+202 GMSGN
-211 LSQSPFIKL
+211 LELQS
-220 ATFAQQTNDGS
+220 
-231 AMPVASP
+231 
-238 TQLDTKLLAP
+238 QLDAKALMALIAQRESNTAKQSTLQGTSITNVTLANP
-248 IISQSDSN
+248 
-256 ITQQTTSQEGAS
+256 E
-268 VTNTSLISSGLPFKA
+268 LPVEA
-283 SDTVRVM
+283 SDAVRV
-290 VAESGLAE
+290 LAVE
-298 DLKIKQL
+298 PSLAQELKIKQL
-305 IDLDQKFTLG
+305 TDLDQKFTLG
-315 QGMRILSDQSGEQ
+315 QGVRALGEQ
-328 TKNLNELIVVQ
+328 NVEQASSLSELIAAQ
-339 SVFDE
+339 STLDE
-344 SALHDLNP
+344 HALKDFNL
-352 IHGASAKFSK
+352 IHGASAKPSK
-362 DLEPAPLDD
+362 DLDLLPVDD
-371 TSGNLLSAS
+371 ASGNFLSAA
-380 QTAQASAQ
+380 QTAQASAP

-399 QDTSMVRGALHQEI
+399 QEASMVRGPLHQEI

-467 QQLKHEFAQMGLNLT
+467 QQLKQEFAQMGLNLT

-531 FGDASGGS
+531 FGDVSGGS
-539 S
+539 SGIHLYA

>member
-1 KHSLSQLQ
+1 MSFANAVPTKHSLSQLQ

-57 KKNPETKEPKPNPE
+57 KKNPETKESKPNPE
-71 LQILQKPDGTQTN
+71 LQILQKPDGTQPN
-84 PANNAAQGQSNLETT
+84 PANIAVQGEADSETA
-99 RANILAA
+99 RANLLAA

-117 TNSLLSQ
+117 TNTLLSQ
-124 WGTKIEAPLGSTQ
+124 WGTQAEALGPNQ
-137 AISVMNGLDLEGLRA
+137 AIGMMNGLDLEGLRA

-167 TAKASGSAQEIAA
+167 TAKASGNTQEIAA
-180 LEERLAQSL
+180 MEERLAQSL
-189 LAKLATFAQQTND
+189 LAKLTTLNPQTND
-202 GSATPIAGN
+202 GSV
-211 LSQSPFIKL
+211 
-220 ATFAQQTNDGS
+220 
-231 AMPVASP
+231 MPVGLQS
-238 TQLDTKLLAP
+238 QLDAKALMALIA
-248 IISQSDSN
+248 QRDSN
-256 ITQQTTSQEGAS
+256 TSQQSTPQGAS
-268 VTNTSLISSGLPFKA
+268 VANVALANPELPVEA
-283 SDTVRVM
+283 GDAVRV
-290 VAESGLAE
+290 LAVE
-298 DLKIKQL
+298 PSLAQELKIKQL
-305 IDLDQKFTLG
+305 MDLDQKFTLG
-315 QGMRILSDQSGEQ
+315 QGARALGEQ
-328 TKNLNELIVVQ
+328 NVEQASSLSELIAAQ
-339 SVFDE
+339 STLDE
-344 SALHDLNP
+344 HALKDFNL
-352 IHGASAKFSK
+352 IHGASAKPSK
-362 DLEPAPLDD
+362 DLDLLPVDD
-371 TSGNLLSAS
+371 ASGNFLLAA
-380 QTAQASAQ
+380 QTAQASAP

-399 QDTSMVRGALHQEI
+399 QDASMVRGPLHQEI

-467 QQLKHEFAQMGLNLT
+467 QQLKQEFAQMGLNLT

-539 S
+539 SGINLYA

>member
-1 KHSLSQLQ
+1 MSFANAVPTKHSLSQLQ

-57 KKNPETKEPKPNPE
+57 KKNPETKESKPNPE
-71 LQILQKPDGTQTN
+71 LQILQKPDGTQPN
-84 PANNAAQGQSNLETT
+84 PANIAVQGEADSETA
-99 RANILAA
+99 RANLLAA

-117 TNSLLSQ
+117 TNTLLSQ
-124 WGTKIEAPLGSTQ
+124 WGTQAEALGPNQ
-137 AISVMNGLDLEGLRA
+137 AISMMNGLDLEGLRA

-167 TAKASGSAQEIAA
+167 TAKASGNAQEIAA
-180 LEERLAQSL
+180 MEERLAQSL
-189 LAKLATFAQQTND
+189 LAKLTTLNPQTND
-202 GSATPIAGN
+202 GSVLPVGLQSQLDAKALMALIAQRDSN
-211 LSQSPFIKL
+211 
-220 ATFAQQTNDGS
+220 TAQQST
-231 AMPVASP
+231 P
-238 TQLDTKLLAP
+238 Q
-248 IISQSDSN
+248 
-256 ITQQTTSQEGAS
+256 GAS
-268 VTNTSLISSGLPFKA
+268 IANVTLANPELPVEA
-283 SDTVRVM
+283 GDAVRV
-290 VAESGLAE
+290 LAVE
-298 DLKIKQL
+298 PSLAQELKIKQL
-305 IDLDQKFTLG
+305 MDLDQKFTLG
-315 QGMRILSDQSGEQ
+315 QGARALGEQ
-328 TKNLNELIVVQ
+328 NVEQASSLSELIAAQ
-339 SVFDE
+339 STLDE
-344 SALHDLNP
+344 HALKDFNL
-352 IHGASAKFSK
+352 IHGASAKPSK
-362 DLEPAPLDD
+362 DLDLLPVDD
-371 TSGNLLSAS
+371 ASGNFLLAA
-380 QTAQASAQ
+380 QTAQASAP

-399 QDTSMVRGALHQEI
+399 QDASMVRGPLHQEI

-467 QQLKHEFAQMGLNLT
+467 QQLKQEFAQMGLNLT

-539 S
+539 SGINLYA

>member
-1 KHSLSQLQ
+1 
-9 SGQGPLMPKN
+9 MPKN

-57 KKNPETKEPKPNPE
+57 KKNPETKESKPNPE
-71 LQILQKPDGTQTN
+71 LQILQKPDGTQPN
-84 PANNAAQGQSNLETT
+84 PANIAVQGEADSETA

-117 TNSLLSQ
+117 TNTLLSQ
-124 WGTKIEAPLGSTQ
+124 WGTQAETLGSNQ
-137 AISVMNGLDLEGLRA
+137 AISMMNGLDLEGLRA

-167 TAKASGSAQEIAA
+167 TAKASGNAQEIAA
-180 LEERLAQSL
+180 MEERLAQSL
-189 LAKLATFAQQTND
+189 LAKLTTLNPQTND
-202 GSATPIAGN
+202 GSV
-211 LSQSPFIKL
+211 
-220 ATFAQQTNDGS
+220 
-231 AMPVASP
+231 MPVGLQS
-238 TQLDTKLLAP
+238 QLDAKALMALIA
-248 IISQSDSN
+248 QRDSN
-256 ITQQTTSQEGAS
+256 TPQQSTPQGAS
-268 VTNTSLISSGLPFKA
+268 IANVTLANPELPVEA
-283 SDTVRVM
+283 GDAVRV
-290 VAESGLAE
+290 LAVE
-298 DLKIKQL
+298 PSLAQELKIKQL
-305 IDLDQKFTLG
+305 MDLDQKFTLG
-315 QGMRILSDQSGEQ
+315 QGARALGEQ
-328 TKNLNELIVVQ
+328 NVEQASSLSELIAAQ
-339 SVFDE
+339 STLDE
-344 SALHDLNP
+344 HALKDFNL
-352 IHGASAKFSK
+352 IHGASAKPSK
-362 DLEPAPLDD
+362 DLDLLPVDD
-371 TSGNLLSAS
+371 ASGNFLSAA
-380 QTAQASAQ
+380 QTAQASAP

-399 QDTSMVRGALHQEI
+399 QDASMVRGPLHQEI

-467 QQLKHEFAQMGLNLT
+467 QQLKQEFAQMGLNLT

-539 S
+539 SGINLYA

>member
-1 KHSLSQLQ
+1 MSFANAVPTKHSLSQLQ

-57 KKNPETKEPKPNPE
+57 KKNPETKESKPNPE
-71 LQILQKPDGTQTN
+71 LQILQKPDGTQPN
-84 PANNAAQGQSNLETT
+84 PANIAVQGETDSET
-99 RANILAA
+99 ARANLLAA

-117 TNSLLSQ
+117 TNTLLSQ
-124 WGTKIEAPLGSTQ
+124 WGTQAEALGPNQ
-137 AISVMNGLDLEGLRA
+137 AISMMNGLDLEGLRA
-152 KLQNLGFDALLNRLE
+152 KLQNLGFDALINRLE
-167 TAKASGSAQEIAA
+167 TVKASGNAQEIAA
-180 LEERLAQSL
+180 MEERLAQSL
-189 LAKLATFAQQTND
+189 LAKLTTLNPQTND
-202 GSATPIAGN
+202 GSV
-211 LSQSPFIKL
+211 
-220 ATFAQQTNDGS
+220 
-231 AMPVASP
+231 MPVGLQS
-238 TQLDTKLLAP
+238 QLDAKALMALIA
-248 IISQSDSN
+248 QRDSN
-256 ITQQTTSQEGAS
+256 TPQQSTPQGAALAN
-268 VTNTSLISSGLPFKA
+268 VALANPELPV
-283 SDTVRVM
+283 DTGDAVRV
-290 VAESGLAE
+290 LAVE
-298 DLKIKQL
+298 PSLAQELKIKQL
-305 IDLDQKFTLG
+305 MDLDQKFTLG
-315 QGMRILSDQSGEQ
+315 QGARALGEQ
-328 TKNLNELIVVQ
+328 NVEQASSLSELIAAQ
-339 SVFDE
+339 STLDE
-344 SALHDLNP
+344 HALKDFNL
-352 IHGASAKFSK
+352 IHGASAKPSK
-362 DLEPAPLDD
+362 DLDLLTVDD
-371 TSGNLLSAS
+371 VSGNFLSAA
-380 QTAQASAQ
+380 QTAQASAP

-399 QDTSMVRGALHQEI
+399 QDASMVRGPLHQEI

-467 QQLKHEFAQMGLNLT
+467 QQLKQEFAQMGLNLT

-539 S
+539 SGINLYA

>member
-1 KHSLSQLQ
+1 MSFANAVPTKHSLSQLQ

-57 KKNPETKEPKPNPE
+57 KKNPETKESKPNPE
-71 LQILQKPDGTQTN
+71 LQILQKPDGTQPN
-84 PANNAAQGQSNLETT
+84 PANIAVQGEADSETA
-99 RANILAA
+99 RANLLAA

-117 TNSLLSQ
+117 TNTLLSQ
-124 WGTKIEAPLGSTQ
+124 WGTQAEALGPNQ
-137 AISVMNGLDLEGLRA
+137 AISMMNGLDLEGLRA

-167 TAKASGSAQEIAA
+167 TAKASGNAQEIAA
-180 LEERLAQSL
+180 MEERLAQSL
-189 LAKLATFAQQTND
+189 LAKLTTLNPQTND
-202 GSATPIAGN
+202 GSVMPVGLQSQLDAKALMALIAQRDSN
-211 LSQSPFIKL
+211 
-220 ATFAQQTNDGS
+220 TAQQST
-231 AMPVASP
+231 PR
-238 TQLDTKLLAP
+238 
-248 IISQSDSN
+248 
-256 ITQQTTSQEGAS
+256 GAS
-268 VTNTSLISSGLPFKA
+268 IANVTLANPELPVEA
-283 SDTVRVM
+283 GDAVRV
-290 VAESGLAE
+290 LAVE
-298 DLKIKQL
+298 PSLAQELKIKQL
-305 IDLDQKFTLG
+305 MDLDQKFTLG
-315 QGMRILSDQSGEQ
+315 QGARALGEQ
-328 TKNLNELIVVQ
+328 NVEQASSLSELIAAQ
-339 SVFDE
+339 STLDE
-344 SALHDLNP
+344 HALKDFNL
-352 IHGASAKFSK
+352 IHGASAKPSK
-362 DLEPAPLDD
+362 DLDLLPVDD
-371 TSGNLLSAS
+371 ASGNFLLAA
-380 QTAQASAQ
+380 QTAQASAP

-399 QDTSMVRGALHQEI
+399 QDASMVRGPLHQEI

-467 QQLKHEFAQMGLNLT
+467 QQLKQEFAQMGLNLT

-539 S
+539 SGINLYA

>member
-1 KHSLSQLQ
+1 MSFANAVPTKHSLSQLQ

-57 KKNPETKEPKPNPE
+57 KKNPETKESKPNPE
-71 LQILQKPDGTQTN
+71 LQILQKPDGTQPN
-84 PANNAAQGQSNLETT
+84 PANIAVQGEADSETA
-99 RANILAA
+99 RANLLAA

-117 TNSLLSQ
+117 TNTLLSQ
-124 WGTKIEAPLGSTQ
+124 WGTQAEALGPNQ
-137 AISVMNGLDLEGLRA
+137 AISMMNGLDLEGLRA

-167 TAKASGSAQEIAA
+167 TAKASGNAQEIAA
-180 LEERLAQSL
+180 MEERLAQSL
-189 LAKLATFAQQTND
+189 LAKLTTLNPQTND
-202 GSATPIAGN
+202 GSVLPVGLQSQLDAKALMALIAQRDSN
-211 LSQSPFIKL
+211 
-220 ATFAQQTNDGS
+220 TAQQST
-231 AMPVASP
+231 P
-238 TQLDTKLLAP
+238 Q
-248 IISQSDSN
+248 
-256 ITQQTTSQEGAS
+256 GAS
-268 VTNTSLISSGLPFKA
+268 IANVTLANPELPVEA
-283 SDTVRVM
+283 GDAVRV
-290 VAESGLAE
+290 LAVE
-298 DLKIKQL
+298 PSLAQELKIKQL
-305 IDLDQKFTLG
+305 MDLDQKFTLG
-315 QGMRILSDQSGEQ
+315 QGARALGEQ
-328 TKNLNELIVVQ
+328 NVEQASSLSELIAAQ
-339 SVFDE
+339 STLDE
-344 SALHDLNP
+344 HALKDFNL
-352 IHGASAKFSK
+352 IHGASAKPSK
-362 DLEPAPLDD
+362 DLDLLPVDD
-371 TSGNLLSAS
+371 ASENFLLAA
-380 QTAQASAQ
+380 QTAQASAP

-399 QDTSMVRGALHQEI
+399 QDASMVRGPLHQEI

-467 QQLKHEFAQMGLNLT
+467 QQLKQEFAQMGLNLT

-539 S
+539 SGINLYA

>member
-1 KHSLSQLQ
+1 MSFANAVPTKHSLSQLQ

-57 KKNPETKEPKPNPE
+57 KKNPETKESKPNPE
-71 LQILQKPDGTQTN
+71 LQILQKPDGTQPN
-84 PANNAAQGQSNLETT
+84 PANIAVQGEADSETA
-99 RANILAA
+99 RANLLAA

-117 TNSLLSQ
+117 TNTLLSQ
-124 WGTKIEAPLGSTQ
+124 WGTQAEALGPNQ
-137 AISVMNGLDLEGLRA
+137 AISMMNGLDLEGLRA

-167 TAKASGSAQEIAA
+167 TAKASGNAQEIAA
-180 LEERLAQSL
+180 MEERLAQSL
-189 LAKLATFAQQTND
+189 LAKLTTLNPQTND
-202 GSATPIAGN
+202 GSV
-211 LSQSPFIKL
+211 
-220 ATFAQQTNDGS
+220 
-231 AMPVASP
+231 MPVGL
-238 TQLDTKLLAP
+238 Q
-248 IISQSDSN
+248 SQPDAKALMALIAQRDSN
-256 ITQQTTSQEGAS
+256 TSQQSTPQGAA
-268 VTNTSLISSGLPFKA
+268 VANVALANPELPVEA
-283 SDTVRVM
+283 GDAVRV
-290 VAESGLAE
+290 LAVE
-298 DLKIKQL
+298 PSLAQELKIKQL
-305 IDLDQKFTLG
+305 MDLDQKFTLG
-315 QGMRILSDQSGEQ
+315 QGARALGEQ
-328 TKNLNELIVVQ
+328 NVEQASSLSELIAAQ
-339 SVFDE
+339 STLDE
-344 SALHDLNP
+344 HALKDFNL
-352 IHGASAKFSK
+352 IHGASAKPSK
-362 DLEPAPLDD
+362 DLDLLPVDD
-371 TSGNLLSAS
+371 ASGNFLLAA
-380 QTAQASAQ
+380 QTAQASAP

-399 QDTSMVRGALHQEI
+399 QDASMVRGPLHQEI

-467 QQLKHEFAQMGLNLT
+467 QQLKQEFAQMGLNLT

-539 S
+539 SGINLYA

>member
-1 KHSLSQLQ
+1 MSFANAVPTKHSLSQLQ

-57 KKNPETKEPKPNPE
+57 KKNPETKESKPNPE
-71 LQILQKPDGTQTN
+71 LQILQKPDGTQPN
-84 PANNAAQGQSNLETT
+84 PANIAVQGEADSETA
-99 RANILAA
+99 RANLLAA

-111 LQSPNQ
+111 LQNPNQ
-117 TNSLLSQ
+117 TNTLLSQ
-124 WGTKIEAPLGSTQ
+124 WGTQAEALGPNQ
-137 AISVMNGLDLEGLRA
+137 AISMMNGLDLEGLRA

-167 TAKASGSAQEIAA
+167 TAKASGNAQEIAA
-180 LEERLAQSL
+180 MEERLAQSL
-189 LAKLATFAQQTND
+189 LAKLTTLNPQTND
-202 GSATPIAGN
+202 GSVLPVGLQSQLDAKALMALIAQRDSN
-211 LSQSPFIKL
+211 
-220 ATFAQQTNDGS
+220 TAQQST
-231 AMPVASP
+231 P
-238 TQLDTKLLAP
+238 Q
-248 IISQSDSN
+248 
-256 ITQQTTSQEGAS
+256 GAS
-268 VTNTSLISSGLPFKA
+268 IANVTLANPELPVEA
-283 SDTVRVM
+283 GDAVRV
-290 VAESGLAE
+290 LAVE
-298 DLKIKQL
+298 PSLAQELKIKQL
-305 IDLDQKFTLG
+305 MDLDQKFTLG
-315 QGMRILSDQSGEQ
+315 QGARALGEQ
-328 TKNLNELIVVQ
+328 NVEQASSLSELIAAQ
-339 SVFDE
+339 STLDE
-344 SALHDLNP
+344 HALKDFNL
-352 IHGASAKFSK
+352 IHGASAKPSK
-362 DLEPAPLDD
+362 DLDLLPVDD
-371 TSGNLLSAS
+371 ASGNFLSAA
-380 QTAQASAQ
+380 QTAQASAP

-399 QDTSMVRGALHQEI
+399 QDASMVRGPLHQEI

-467 QQLKHEFAQMGLNLT
+467 QQLKQEFAQMGLNLT

-539 S
+539 SGINLYA

>member
-1 KHSLSQLQ
+1 MSFANAVPTKHSLSQLQ

-57 KKNPETKEPKPNPE
+57 KKNPETKESKPNPE
-71 LQILQKPDGTQTN
+71 LQILQKPDGTQPN
-84 PANNAAQGQSNLETT
+84 PANIAVQGEADSETA
-99 RANILAA
+99 RANLLAA

-117 TNSLLSQ
+117 TNTLLSQ
-124 WGTKIEAPLGSTQ
+124 WGTQAEALGPNQ
-137 AISVMNGLDLEGLRA
+137 AISMMNGLDLEGLRA

-167 TAKASGSAQEIAA
+167 TAKASGNAQEIAA
-180 LEERLAQSL
+180 MEERLAQSL
-189 LAKLATFAQQTND
+189 LAKLTTLNPQTND
-202 GSATPIAGN
+202 GSV
-211 LSQSPFIKL
+211 
-220 ATFAQQTNDGS
+220 
-231 AMPVASP
+231 MPVGLQS
-238 TQLDTKLLAP
+238 QLDAKALMALIA
-248 IISQSDSN
+248 QRDSN
-256 ITQQTTSQEGAS
+256 TSQQSTPQGAA
-268 VTNTSLISSGLPFKA
+268 VANVALANPELPVEA
-283 SDTVRVM
+283 GDAVRV
-290 VAESGLAE
+290 LAVE
-298 DLKIKQL
+298 PSLAQELKIKQL
-305 IDLDQKFTLG
+305 MDLDQKFTLG
-315 QGMRILSDQSGEQ
+315 QGARALGEQ
-328 TKNLNELIVVQ
+328 NVEQASSLSELIAAQ
-339 SVFDE
+339 STLDE
-344 SALHDLNP
+344 HALKDFNL
-352 IHGASAKFSK
+352 IHGASAKPSK
-362 DLEPAPLDD
+362 DLDLLPVDD
-371 TSGNLLSAS
+371 ASGNFLLAA
-380 QTAQASAQ
+380 QTAQASAP

-399 QDTSMVRGALHQEI
+399 QDASMVRGPLHQEI

-467 QQLKHEFAQMGLNLT
+467 QQLKQEFAQMGLNLT

-539 S
+539 SGINLYA

>member
-1 KHSLSQLQ
+1 MSFANAVPTKHSLSQLQ
-9 SGQGPLMPKN
+9 SGQGPLIPKN

-57 KKNPETKEPKPNPE
+57 KKNPETKELKPNPE
-71 LQILQKPDGTQTN
+71 LQILQKPDGTQPN
-84 PANNAAQGQSNLETT
+84 PANIAVQGEADSETA
-99 RANILAA
+99 RANLLAA

-111 LQSPNQ
+111 LQNPNQ
-117 TNSLLSQ
+117 TNTLLSQ
-124 WGTKIEAPLGSTQ
+124 WGTQAETLGSNQ
-137 AISVMNGLDLEGLRA
+137 AISMMNGLDLEGLRA

-167 TAKASGSAQEIAA
+167 TAKASGNAQEIAA
-180 LEERLAQSL
+180 MQERLAQSL
-189 LAKLATFAQQTND
+189 LAKLTTLNPQTND
-202 GSATPIAGN
+202 GSVMPVGLQSQLDAKALMALIAQRDSN
-211 LSQSPFIKL
+211 
-220 ATFAQQTNDGS
+220 TAQQST
-231 AMPVASP
+231 P
-238 TQLDTKLLAP
+238 Q
-248 IISQSDSN
+248 
-256 ITQQTTSQEGAS
+256 GAS
-268 VTNTSLISSGLPFKA
+268 VANVTLANPELPVEA
-283 SDTVRVM
+283 GDAVRV
-290 VAESGLAE
+290 LAVE
-298 DLKIKQL
+298 PSLAQELKIKQL
-305 IDLDQKFTLG
+305 MDLDQKFTLG
-315 QGMRILSDQSGEQ
+315 QGARALGEQ
-328 TKNLNELIVVQ
+328 TVDQASSLSELIAAQ
-339 SVFDE
+339 STLDE
-344 SALHDLNP
+344 HALKDFNL
-352 IHGASAKFSK
+352 IHGASAKPSK
-362 DLEPAPLDD
+362 DLDLLPVDD
-371 TSGNLLSAS
+371 ASGNFLSAA
-380 QTAQASAQ
+380 QTAQASAP

-393 QIALSM
+393 QIAVSM
-399 QDTSMVRGALHQEI
+399 QDASMVRGPLHQEI

-467 QQLKHEFAQMGLNLT
+467 QQLKQEFAQMGLNLT

-539 S
+539 SGINLYA

>member
-1 KHSLSQLQ
+1 MSFANAVPTKHSLSQLQ

-57 KKNPETKEPKPNPE
+57 KKNPETKESKPNPE
-71 LQILQKPDGTQTN
+71 LQILQKPDGTQPN
-84 PANNAAQGQSNLETT
+84 PANIAVQGEADSETA
-99 RANILAA
+99 RANLLAA

-117 TNSLLSQ
+117 TNTLLSQ
-124 WGTKIEAPLGSTQ
+124 WGTQAEALGPNQ
-137 AISVMNGLDLEGLRA
+137 AISMMNGLDLEGLRA

-167 TAKASGSAQEIAA
+167 TAKASGNAQEIAA
-180 LEERLAQSL
+180 MEERLAQSL
-189 LAKLATFAQQTND
+189 LAKLTTLNPQTND
-202 GSATPIAGN
+202 GSV
-211 LSQSPFIKL
+211 
-220 ATFAQQTNDGS
+220 
-231 AMPVASP
+231 MPVGLQS
-238 TQLDTKLLAP
+238 QLDAKALMALIA
-248 IISQSDSN
+248 QRDSN
-256 ITQQTTSQEGAS
+256 TSQQSTPQGAS
-268 VTNTSLISSGLPFKA
+268 VANVALANPELPVEA
-283 SDTVRVM
+283 GDAVRV
-290 VAESGLAE
+290 LAVE
-298 DLKIKQL
+298 PSLAQELKIKQL
-305 IDLDQKFTLG
+305 MDLDQKFTLG
-315 QGMRILSDQSGEQ
+315 QGARALGEQ
-328 TKNLNELIVVQ
+328 NVEQASSLSELIAAQ
-339 SVFDE
+339 STLDE
-344 SALHDLNP
+344 HALKDFNL
-352 IHGASAKFSK
+352 IHGASAKPSK
-362 DLEPAPLDD
+362 DLDLLPVDD
-371 TSGNLLSAS
+371 ASGNFLLAA
-380 QTAQASAQ
+380 QTAQASAP

-399 QDTSMVRGALHQEI
+399 QDASMVRGPLHQEI

-467 QQLKHEFAQMGLNLT
+467 QQLKQEFAQMGLNLT

-539 S
+539 SGINLYA

>member
-1 KHSLSQLQ
+1 MSFANAVPTKHSLSQLQ

-57 KKNPETKEPKPNPE
+57 KKNPETKESKPNPE
-71 LQILQKPDGTQTN
+71 LQILQKPDGTQPN
-84 PANNAAQGQSNLETT
+84 PANIAVQGEADSETA
-99 RANILAA
+99 RANLLAA

-117 TNSLLSQ
+117 TNTLLSQ
-124 WGTKIEAPLGSTQ
+124 WGTQAEALGPNQ
-137 AISVMNGLDLEGLRA
+137 AISMMNGLDLEGLRA

-167 TAKASGSAQEIAA
+167 TAKASGNAQEIAA
-180 LEERLAQSL
+180 MEERLAQSL
-189 LAKLATFAQQTND
+189 LAKLTTLNPQTND
-202 GSATPIAGN
+202 GSVMPVGLQSQLDAKALMALIAQRDSN
-211 LSQSPFIKL
+211 
-220 ATFAQQTNDGS
+220 TAQQST
-231 AMPVASP
+231 P
-238 TQLDTKLLAP
+238 Q
-248 IISQSDSN
+248 
-256 ITQQTTSQEGAS
+256 GAS
-268 VTNTSLISSGLPFKA
+268 VANVALANPELPVEA
-283 SDTVRVM
+283 GDAVRV
-290 VAESGLAE
+290 LAVE
-298 DLKIKQL
+298 PSLAQELKIKQL
-305 IDLDQKFTLG
+305 MDLDQKFTLG
-315 QGMRILSDQSGEQ
+315 QGARALGEQ
-328 TKNLNELIVVQ
+328 NVEQASSLSELIAAQ
-339 SVFDE
+339 STLDE
-344 SALHDLNP
+344 HALKDFNL
-352 IHGASAKFSK
+352 IHGASAKPSK
-362 DLEPAPLDD
+362 DLDLLPVDD
-371 TSGNLLSAS
+371 ASGNFLLAA
-380 QTAQASAQ
+380 QTAQASAP

-399 QDTSMVRGALHQEI
+399 QDASMVRGPLHQEI

-467 QQLKHEFAQMGLNLT
+467 QQLKQEFAQMGLNLT

-539 S
+539 SGINLYA

>member
-1 KHSLSQLQ
+1 MSFANAVPTKHSLSQLQ

-57 KKNPETKEPKPNPE
+57 KKNPETKESKPNPE
-71 LQILQKPDGTQTN
+71 LQILQKPDGTQPN
-84 PANNAAQGQSNLETT
+84 PANIAVQGEADSETA
-99 RANILAA
+99 RANLLAA

-117 TNSLLSQ
+117 TNTLLSQ
-124 WGTKIEAPLGSTQ
+124 WGTQAEALGPNQ
-137 AISVMNGLDLEGLRA
+137 AISMMNGHDLEGLRA

-167 TAKASGSAQEIAA
+167 TAKASGNAQEIAA
-180 LEERLAQSL
+180 MEERLAQSL
-189 LAKLATFAQQTND
+189 LAKLTTLNPQTND
-202 GSATPIAGN
+202 GSV
-211 LSQSPFIKL
+211 
-220 ATFAQQTNDGS
+220 
-231 AMPVASP
+231 MPVGLQS
-238 TQLDTKLLAP
+238 QLDAKALMALIA
-248 IISQSDSN
+248 QRDSN
-256 ITQQTTSQEGAS
+256 TPQQSTPQGAS
-268 VTNTSLISSGLPFKA
+268 VANVALANPELPVEA
-283 SDTVRVM
+283 GDAVRV
-290 VAESGLAE
+290 LAVE
-298 DLKIKQL
+298 PSLAQELKIKQL
-305 IDLDQKFTLG
+305 MDLDQKFTLG
-315 QGMRILSDQSGEQ
+315 QGARALGEQ
-328 TKNLNELIVVQ
+328 NVEQASSLSELIAAQ
-339 SVFDE
+339 STLDE
-344 SALHDLNP
+344 HALKDFNL
-352 IHGASAKFSK
+352 IHGASAKPSK
-362 DLEPAPLDD
+362 DLDLLPVDD
-371 TSGNLLSAS
+371 ASGNFLLAA
-380 QTAQASAQ
+380 QTAQASAP

-399 QDTSMVRGALHQEI
+399 QDASMVRGPLHQEI

-467 QQLKHEFAQMGLNLT
+467 QQLKQEFAQMGLNLT

-539 S
+539 SGINLYA

>member
-1 KHSLSQLQ
+1 MSFANAVPTKHSLSQLQ

-57 KKNPETKEPKPNPE
+57 KKNPETKESKPNPE
-71 LQILQKPDGTQTN
+71 LQILQKPDGTQPN
-84 PANNAAQGQSNLETT
+84 PANIAVQGEADSETA
-99 RANILAA
+99 RANLLAA

-111 LQSPNQ
+111 LQNPNQ
-117 TNSLLSQ
+117 TNTLLSQ
-124 WGTKIEAPLGSTQ
+124 WGTQAEALGPNQ
-137 AISVMNGLDLEGLRA
+137 AISMMNGLDLEGLRA

-167 TAKASGSAQEIAA
+167 TAKASGNAQEIAA
-180 LEERLAQSL
+180 MEERLAQSL
-189 LAKLATFAQQTND
+189 LAKLTTLNPQTND
-202 GSATPIAGN
+202 GSVLPVG
-211 LSQSPFIKL
+211 LQS
-220 ATFAQQTNDGS
+220 
-231 AMPVASP
+231 
-238 TQLDTKLLAP
+238 QLDAKALMALIA
-248 IISQSDSN
+248 QRDSN
-256 ITQQTTSQEGAS
+256 APQQSTPQGAS
-268 VTNTSLISSGLPFKA
+268 IANVTLANPELPVEA
-283 SDTVRVM
+283 GDAVRV
-290 VAESGLAE
+290 LAVE
-298 DLKIKQL
+298 PSLAQELKIKQL
-305 IDLDQKFTLG
+305 MDLDQKFTLG
-315 QGMRILSDQSGEQ
+315 QGARALGEQ
-328 TKNLNELIVVQ
+328 NVEQASSLSELIAAQ
-339 SVFDE
+339 STLDE
-344 SALHDLNP
+344 HALKDFNL
-352 IHGASAKFSK
+352 IHGASAKPSK
-362 DLEPAPLDD
+362 DLDLLPVDD
-371 TSGNLLSAS
+371 ASGNFLLAA
-380 QTAQASAQ
+380 QTAQASAP

-399 QDTSMVRGALHQEI
+399 QDASMVRGPLHQEI

-467 QQLKHEFAQMGLNLT
+467 QQLKQEFAQMGLNLT

-539 S
+539 SGINLYA

>member
-1 KHSLSQLQ
+1 
-9 SGQGPLMPKN
+9 MPKN

-57 KKNPETKEPKPNPE
+57 KKNPETKESKPNPE
-71 LQILQKPDGTQTN
+71 LQILQKPDGTQPN
-84 PANNAAQGQSNLETT
+84 PANIAVQGEADSETA
-99 RANILAA
+99 RANLLAA

-117 TNSLLSQ
+117 TNTLLSQ
-124 WGTKIEAPLGSTQ
+124 WGTQAEALGPNQ
-137 AISVMNGLDLEGLRA
+137 AISMMNGLDLEGLRA

-167 TAKASGSAQEIAA
+167 TAKASGNAQEIAA
-180 LEERLAQSL
+180 MEERLAQSL
-189 LAKLATFAQQTND
+189 LAKLTTLNPQTND
-202 GSATPIAGN
+202 GSV
-211 LSQSPFIKL
+211 
-220 ATFAQQTNDGS
+220 
-231 AMPVASP
+231 MPVGLQS
-238 TQLDTKLLAP
+238 QLDAKALMALIA
-248 IISQSDSN
+248 QRDSN
-256 ITQQTTSQEGAS
+256 TSQQSAPQGAS
-268 VTNTSLISSGLPFKA
+268 VANVTLANPELPVEA
-283 SDTVRVM
+283 GDAVRV
-290 VAESGLAE
+290 LAVE
-298 DLKIKQL
+298 PSLAQELKIKQL
-305 IDLDQKFTLG
+305 MDLDQKFTLG
-315 QGMRILSDQSGEQ
+315 QGARALGEQ
-328 TKNLNELIVVQ
+328 NVEQASSLSELIAAQ
-339 SVFDE
+339 STLDE
-344 SALHDLNP
+344 HALKDFNL
-352 IHGASAKFSK
+352 IHGASAKPSK
-362 DLEPAPLDD
+362 DLDLLPVDD
-371 TSGNLLSAS
+371 ASGNFLLAA
-380 QTAQASAQ
+380 QTAQASAP

-399 QDTSMVRGALHQEI
+399 QDASMVRGPLHQEI

-467 QQLKHEFAQMGLNLT
+467 QQLKQEFAQMGLNLT

-539 S
+539 SGINLYA